1 MPAPVSILIA
11 FGLIA
16 GLAIVLRWTY
26 GSDLAERRY
35 QVSPADDDPITPAT
49 ATDPPAPGT
58 DLVPDGA
65 HEAIDPVPHDG
76 RVDAAEAADE
86 GFGLL
91 RTAYVADTD
100 RAASLVREVLGE
112 AGIRSTV
119 THRDGRISVMVF
131 ADQLD
136 EARRLV
142 G

>member
-35 QVSPADDDPITPAT
+35 QVSPADDDPITPAA
-49 ATDPPAPGT
+49 ATGPPFPAH

-65 HEAIDPVPHDG
+65 HEAIDPAPHDH
-76 RVDAAEAADE
+76 RVDAAESGDE

-100 RAASLVREVLGE
+100 RAASLVREVLAE

-119 THRDGRISVMVF
+119 AHRAGRLAVMVF